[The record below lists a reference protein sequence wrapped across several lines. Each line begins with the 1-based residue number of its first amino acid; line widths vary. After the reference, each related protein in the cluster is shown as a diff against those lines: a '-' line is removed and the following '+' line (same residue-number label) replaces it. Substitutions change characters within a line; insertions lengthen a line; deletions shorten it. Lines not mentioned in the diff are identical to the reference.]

1 MSKAVRV
8 VFTDILDYKSG
19 NSALTKAYMNEHAG
33 NYPVYSAKTVG
44 ETKVGEIDTYM
55 FDIEGLQLT
64 TNGANAGTWL
74 YRHKHKFS
82 LNGDARLYFLKK
94 EYQGCIDI
102 KYLYY
107 SLRIAF
113 SKKEF
118 DWNTKATLNNT
129 QNVKISIPVLSDG
142 KYDINTQ
149 IKLAKRYDEL
159 EKKRRILLAKV
170 EELRKT
176 KITVKDD
183 DNIKYS
189 EVLITHLFT
198 PKGGDMTLSKSY
210 CQEHVGNYPVYS
222 GSSNREIFGSIN
234 DFKYDGEYLTWVI
247 DGLAGYVMKLS
258 GRFSITCHRGI
269 LIPTEECKN
278 IDLSYIKYMI
288 EPIFRKRARG
298 RIGING
304 KNEYTALKP
313 THIKNYNDSVLIP
326 VDENGQ
332 YDLIMQQELARK
344 YAAIETIKEDIY
356 SQIKSLTSV
365 VVN

>member
-1 MSKAVRV
+1 
-8 VFTDILDYKSG
+8 
-19 NSALTKAYMNEHAG
+19 
-33 NYPVYSAKTVG
+33 
-44 ETKVGEIDTYM
+44 
-55 FDIEGLQLT
+55 
-64 TNGANAGTWL
+64 
-74 YRHKHKFS
+74 
-82 LNGDARLYFLKK
+82 
-94 EYQGCIDI
+94 
-102 KYLYY
+102 
-107 SLRIAF
+107 
-113 SKKEF
+113 
-118 DWNTKATLNNT
+118 
-129 QNVKISIPVLSDG
+129 
-142 KYDINTQ
+142 
-149 IKLAKRYDEL
+149 
-159 EKKRRILLAKV
+159 
-170 EELRKT
+170 
-176 KITVKDD
+176 
-183 DNIKYS
+183 
-189 EVLITHLFT
+189 
-198 PKGGDMTLSKSY
+198 
-210 CQEHVGNYPVYS
+210 
-222 GSSNREIFGSIN
+222 
-234 DFKYDGEYLTWVI
+234 
-247 DGLAGYVMKLS
+247 MKLS